1 MNSPSF
7 EFIQNSQI
15 KIHNKPISKTPFFFL
30 TAQTP
35 QITISSKTLH
45 HNNNKV
51 SKIPKA
57 QNPNKQ
63 KVPKF
68 ESNYYITSFSK
79 PIRTNHHH
87 HPDTQHNNNKQNNKA
102 RRSEN
107 NRSLENGK
115 KKIRELLIK
124 GIYQK
129 PIQNLSWILKKQT
142 PLLPSPLDLIGFGE
156 REKPKRE
163 RERER
168 ERWMAE
174 IQLMHNCVWVWRTRE
189 A

>member
-7 EFIQNSQI
+7 EFIQSSKI

-35 QITISSKTLH
+35 QITISNKTLY

-57 QNPNKQ
+57 QNPNQQ

-68 ESNYYITSFSK
+68 ESNYYITNFPK
-79 PIRTNHHH
+79 PIHTNHHH
-87 HPDTQHNNNKQNNKA
+87 HPNTQHNNNKQNNKA
-102 RRSEN
+102 HRFEY
-107 NRSLENGK
+107 NRSLEKGK
-115 KKIRELLIK
+115 KKFREQLIK

-129 PIQNLSWILKKQT
+129 LIQNLSWILEKQT
-142 PLLPSPLDLIGFGE
+142 PLLPSPLDSIGFGE
-156 REKPKRE
+156 RKKPKRE
-163 RERER
+163 TETET
-168 ERWMAE
+168 E
-174 IQLMHNCVWVWRTRE
+174 VDD
-189 A
+189 